1 MCGRAIQA
9 QSTGRP
15 YFLQMRRS
23 SRTPW
28 SSIGFAHRVFSG
40 LAPASQFGTSF
51 MISASLALT
60 FSIRY
65 AVLWSDHAANVAG
78 RRNDQRRRAEACRLL
93 LECCIQQRATGSERV
108 QEGGLGR
115 GLGAGSSPDVVLRRQ
130 EGHRRQADIL
140 LLTPPL
146 PAAARRTAQGVSTDP
161 QHSARAVELCTVVS
175 GWP

>member
-1 MCGRAIQA
+1 MSTSLHTARKRAQRGWVCGRAVQA

-15 YFLQMRRS
+15 YFLQMSRS

-93 LECCIQQRATGSERV
+93 LECCIQQREPPAAKGSRRA
-108 QEGGLGR
+108 GWDAGLGR
-115 GLGAGSSPDVVLRRQ
+115 EAHRTSFSAVKKGIVAKRISSSSRLHSLPPRAAQLR
-130 EGHRRQADIL
+130 G
-140 LLTPPL
+140 
-146 PAAARRTAQGVSTDP
+146 
-161 QHSARAVELCTVVS
+161 
-175 GWP
+175 